1 MDVVSKSI
9 VFAGGMDM
17 TKEMEKEIEK
27 LYELLNIEKNDN
39 EDSNK
44 IMDTA
49 TKRTD
54 SFFEKRWDSSFFSN
68 TVRY

>member
-1 MDVVSKSI
+1 
-9 VFAGGMDM
+9 M
-17 TKEMEKEIEK
+17 TKEMEKEIER
-27 LYELLNIEKNDN
+27 LYELLNIEKKDN

-49 TKRTD
+49 IKRTD

-68 TVRY
+68 KVRY